1 MPVGPTCFPGDVT
14 VNVYGRGKTR
24 MASLSVGD
32 GVLVESGAFESVLTF
47 LHKIPENTG
56 QQYDTLSVAH
66 AQGTFR
72 ASANHIVFVV
82 SESGVRSDEPVSAL
96 RPGDQLLVDG
106 LHSQILAVGLEI
118 TTAGMYA
125 PLTSSGALV
134 VDGVLASNY
143 GTPSLGSSLPHA
155 AAHAAVFALRVFHKF
170 ELGKLFSAGTE
181 TTMHPFV
188 AMLFQQFR
196 LDKLLVSAV

>member
-1 MPVGPTCFPGDVT
+1 
-14 VNVYGRGKTR
+14 VNVYGRGKTQL
-24 MASLSVGD
+24 ASLSVGD
-32 GVLVESGAFESVLTF
+32 RVLVQSGVFEAVLSF
-47 LHKIPENTG
+47 LHKVPTTAG
-56 QQYDTLSVAH
+56 QQHDSVSVAH

-82 SESGVRSDEPVSAL
+82 SEGGVRSDKPVSTL

-106 LHSQILAVGLEI
+106 MHSLIVAVSLES

-125 PLTSSGALV
+125 PLTTSGALV
-134 VDGVLASNY
+134 VDGVLASSY

-155 AAHAAVFALRVFHKF
+155 AAHAAFFALRVFHKL
-170 ELGKLFSAGTE
+170 EQLVGKLSSVGIE

-188 AMLFQQFR
+188 AMLSQQFR
-196 LDKLLVSAV
+196 LDKLLMSAA

>member
-1 MPVGPTCFPGDVT
+1 
-14 VNVYGRGKTR
+14 VNVYGRGKTQ

-32 GVLVESGAFESVLTF
+32 RVLAESGAFEPVLSF
-47 LHKIPENTG
+47 LHKLPTTTG
-56 QQYDTLSVAH
+56 QQHDSVSVAH

-82 SESGVRSDEPVSAL
+82 SEGGVRSDKPVSAL

-106 LHSQILAVGLEI
+106 MHSLIVAVSLEI

-134 VDGVLASNY
+134 VDSVLASNY

-155 AAHAAVFALRVFHKF
+155 AAHAAFFVPRVFHKL
-170 ELGKLFSAGTE
+170 ELGKLSNVGTE

-196 LDKLLVSAV
+196 LDKLLMSAA